1 MKKHIVYAASKLAR
15 GLSAS
20 LLSFILFSWIFSGV
34 PANSYLGIWSGAMLI
49 LYLGFLSL
57 HNVEMLLKAGTGGAL
72 ISLGYIAA
80 RMTSGCTVQDAFCH
94 MSFTRK
100 ALCASI
106 GIEYAV
112 LIFLCIVYAIAKRRK
127 AEKKNPDDDL
137 FPERQDDLDRLEQY
151 LSAADVVGKV

>member
-1 MKKHIVYAASKLAR
+1 
-15 GLSAS
+15 
-20 LLSFILFSWIFSGV
+20 
-34 PANSYLGIWSGAMLI
+34 
-49 LYLGFLSL
+49 
-57 HNVEMLLKAGTGGAL
+57 MLLKAGTGGAF
-72 ISLGYIAA
+72 ISFGYIAA

-100 ALCASI
+100 VLCASI

-151 LSAADVVGKV
+151 LSAADVVGKKV

>member
-1 MKKHIVYAASKLAR
+1 
-15 GLSAS
+15 
-20 LLSFILFSWIFSGV
+20 
-34 PANSYLGIWSGAMLI
+34 MLI
-49 LYLGFLSL
+49 LYLGFFNL

-100 ALCASI
+100 VLCASI

-127 AEKKNPDDDL
+127 AEKKNPDDEM